1 MVLLM
6 LTNLIL
12 KFFFSMKQVED
23 ETPESWIADDSALNG
38 VKLYCRS
45 ADGKTTGEVT
55 SSVGGFGSWKS

>member
-1 MVLLM
+1 M
-6 LTNLIL
+6 I
-12 KFFFSMKQVED
+12 QVED
-23 ETPESWIADDSALNG
+23 QAPDSWIADDSALNG